1 MPETDAALSE
11 QRLKAFLGN
20 LLRAGVI
27 VAGVIVMLG
36 GALYLIRHGDA
47 TPEYRIFRGEPVELK
62 TVGGIISGVISLR
75 ARAIIQLG
83 LLLLIFT
90 PVARVALSLYAFAV
104 QRDRVYVAV
113 TLFVLGI
120 LIFSLAGGR
129 V

>member
-1 MPETDAALSE
+1 MPDIDAVLSE
-11 QRLKAFLGN
+11 QKLKAFLGG

-27 VAGVIVMLG
+27 AAGLIVMLG
-36 GALYLIRHGDA
+36 GALYLIQHGTA
-47 TPEYRIFRGEPVELK
+47 TPEYRIFRGEPADLK
-62 TVGGIISGVISLR
+62 TVGGIFSGVISLR
-75 ARAIIQLG
+75 ARAVIQLG

-90 PVARVALSLYAFAV
+90 PVARVMFSLYAFAK

-129 V
+129 F